1 MAGTL
6 VTEVEDDEEEEDKE
20 EDVDKG
26 DVVEG
31 VRRTLLERGRLAGP
45 GFLWTSPS
53 MVTSC
58 GGPEAARNRVQAAT
72 GAQRIP
78 PVSSAATPTASGPPP
93 ACLVSLSATGVDR
106 KIVGSVA
113 GVQSDAVVRGAPAW
127 IAKMPRKP
135 SGLKRAFSG
144 RRSASFSLPGIPY
157 ALIGTVVHPMHR
169 WGYMQPALDDAAR
182 LGEGTRPAT
191 LVWLCMFDTPPSRTN
206 ATQFVPDSLA

>member
-1 MAGTL
+1 MTPTSQPCESWTDGPP
-6 VTEVEDDEEEEDKE
+6 EVEDDEEEEDEE
-20 EDVDKG
+20 EDVDEG

-53 MVTSC
+53 IVTSC

-113 GVQSDAVVRGAPAW
+113 GVQSDAVVRGAPPLLLCYFLLLRRF
-127 IAKMPRKP
+127 PRLRSAP
-135 SGLKRAFSG
+135 SGSSVAPSVPSVAPAALRTVSLVSVDAFSG
-144 RRSASFSLPGIPY
+144 CMYPHRCMGCT
-157 ALIGTVVHPMHR
+157 TVPMR
-169 WGYMQPALDDAAR
+169 A
-182 LGEGTRPAT
+182 
-191 LVWLCMFDTPPSRTN
+191 
-206 ATQFVPDSLA
+206 